1 MKIDCSNGLSDCQK
15 EIRYIDRSNLG
26 RYGCHALPAL
36 EMNRNSVFDR
46 SANGRA
52 GGERIRDK
60 G

>member
-1 MKIDCSNGLSDCQK
+1 
-15 EIRYIDRSNLG
+15 
-26 RYGCHALPAL
+26 
-36 EMNRNSVFDR
+36 VFDR